1 MSYPVNITIKLE
13 KNKVDQ
19 LFRKIKV
26 QNMQEFV
33 NKKLVDELVSIYD
46 VDGNG
51 NISLAEFTNFLLS
64 RTAKDPNEWL
74 TVTDLKAKV

>member
-19 LFRKIKV
+19 LVRKIKV

-33 NKKLVDELVSIYD
+33 NKKLVDELVKFI
-46 VDGNG
+46 
-51 NISLAEFTNFLLS
+51 
-64 RTAKDPNEWL
+64 PQ
-74 TVTDLKAKV
+74 

>member
-26 QNMQEFV
+26 KNMDEFV
-33 NKKLVDELVSIYD
+33 NKKLLDELVK
-46 VDGNG
+46 
-51 NISLAEFTNFLLS
+51 FL
-64 RTAKDPNEWL
+64 
-74 TVTDLKAKV
+74 

>member
-26 QNMQEFV
+26 KNMEEFV
-33 NKKLVDELVSIYD
+33 NKKLLDELVK
-46 VDGNG
+46 
-51 NISLAEFTNFLLS
+51 FL
-64 RTAKDPNEWL
+64 
-74 TVTDLKAKV
+74 

>member
-26 QNMQEFV
+26 QIMQEFV
-33 NKKLVDELVSIYD
+33 NKKLVDELVKFI
-46 VDGNG
+46 
-51 NISLAEFTNFLLS
+51 
-64 RTAKDPNEWL
+64 PQ
-74 TVTDLKAKV
+74 

>member
-33 NKKLVDELVSIYD
+33 NKKLVDELVKFI
-46 VDGNG
+46 
-51 NISLAEFTNFLLS
+51 
-64 RTAKDPNEWL
+64 PQ
-74 TVTDLKAKV
+74 

>member
-19 LFRKIKV
+19 LIRKIKV

-33 NKKLVDELVSIYD
+33 NKKLVDELVKFI
-46 VDGNG
+46 
-51 NISLAEFTNFLLS
+51 
-64 RTAKDPNEWL
+64 PQ
-74 TVTDLKAKV
+74 

>member
-33 NKKLVDELVSIYD
+33 NKKLVDELVKFI
-46 VDGNG
+46 
-51 NISLAEFTNFLLS
+51 LQ
-64 RTAKDPNEWL
+64 
-74 TVTDLKAKV
+74 